1 MKKTQKYGNIR
12 SVSIASLAGT
22 SLVIFAGYAHAATL
36 SGDDSSS
43 VSLYGLIGTY
53 VTQSKLSTT
62 PKGTVQMGGGGLT
75 TSYWGMSGNEA
86 LGGGTSVI
94 FKLESF
100 FRPNTGQM
108 GRNSTD
114 GLFSRNAYVGL
125 TNNTYGT
132 VKFGLQTTQTYLNQS
147 MLNPFGSSVVF
158 SPLVVQSYVAG
169 YKGQAIGDTVWGN
182 TLGYYS
188 PSFYGLTGVVQ
199 YSVSSVTGDQ
209 GRDNLGL
216 HLVYDHGP
224 LQAAFSAQR
233 VRGAP
238 NSPGVDQ
245 TLYLAGA
252 TYNAQ
257 FVKFYG
263 AFQTTN
269 TTTSHVGTHT
279 YQLGVSVPVTTVSY
293 ILASWATTRLSAPSN
308 QDTVHNTGSIAYDY
322 YLSKRTDVYGVYSYD
337 RISAHPSG
345 STYGAGIRHLF

>member
-1 MKKTQKYGNIR
+1 MNQSQGSGKLRAI
-12 SVSIASLAGT
+12 SVASLACA
-22 SLVIFAGYAHAATL
+22 SLAMCVGDAHAATL

-43 VSLYGLIGTY
+43 VNLYGLIGTY

-86 LGGGTSVI
+86 LGGGTRVI

-108 GRNSTD
+108 GRNTTD

-125 TNNTYGT
+125 ANDTYGT

-169 YKGQAIGDTVWGN
+169 YNGQVIGDTVWGN

-199 YSVSSVTGDQ
+199 YSVSSVAGQQ

-216 HLVYDHGP
+216 HLVYEHGP
-224 LQAAFSAQR
+224 VQAAFSAQR

-257 FVKFYG
+257 FAKFYG
-263 AFQTTN
+263 TLQTTN
-269 TTTSHVGTHT
+269 TTTSHIGTHT
-279 YQLGVSVPVTTVSY
+279 YQLGVSIPVTAVSY
-293 ILASWATTRLSAPSN
+293 ILVSWATTRQSAPSN
-308 QDTVHNTGSIAYDY
+308 QDSVHNTGSIGYDY

>member
-1 MKKTQKYGNIR
+1 MCVGD
-12 SVSIASLAGT
+12 
-22 SLVIFAGYAHAATL
+22 AHAATL

-43 VSLYGLIGTY
+43 VNLYGLIGTY

-86 LGGGTSVI
+86 LGGGTRVI

-108 GRNSTD
+108 GRNTTD

-125 TNNTYGT
+125 ANDTYGT

-169 YKGQAIGDTVWGN
+169 YNGQVIGDTVWGN

-199 YSVSSVTGDQ
+199 YSVSSVAGQQ

-216 HLVYDHGP
+216 HLVYEHGP
-224 LQAAFSAQR
+224 VQAAFSAQR

-257 FVKFYG
+257 FAKFYG
-263 AFQTTN
+263 TLQTTN
-269 TTTSHVGTHT
+269 TTTSHIGTHT
-279 YQLGVSVPVTTVSY
+279 YQLGVSVPVTAVSY
-293 ILASWATTRLSAPSN
+293 ILASWATTWQSAPSN
-308 QDTVHNTGSIAYDY
+308 QDSVHNTGSIGYDY

>member
-1 MKKTQKYGNIR
+1 MKKTHGSGNLR
-12 SVSIASLAGT
+12 SLRIASLACT
-22 SLVIFAGYAHAATL
+22 SLAMYAGCAHAATL

-43 VSLYGLIGTY
+43 VNLYGLIGTY
-53 VTQSKLSTT
+53 VAHSKPSMT
-62 PKGTVQMGGGGLT
+62 PKGSVQMGGGGLT
-75 TSYWGMSGNEA
+75 TSYWGISGNEA

-108 GRNSTD
+108 GRNTTD

-125 TNNTYGT
+125 ANPTYGT

-169 YKGQAIGDTVWGN
+169 YNGQVIGDTVWGN

-188 PSFYGLTGVVQ
+188 PSFHGLTGVVQ
-199 YSVSSVTGDQ
+199 YSVSSVTGHQ

-216 HLVYDHGP
+216 HLVYAHGP

-238 NSPGVDQ
+238 NSPGADQ

-257 FVKFYG
+257 FAKFYG
-263 AFQTTN
+263 SFQSTN

-279 YQLGVSVPVTTVSY
+279 WQLGVSVPVTAVSS
-293 ILASWATTRLSAPSN
+293 ILASWAITRLSAPSN
-308 QDTVHNTGSIAYDY
+308 QDSVHNTGSIAYDY
-322 YLSKRTDVYGVYSYD
+322 YLSKRTDVYAVYSYD
-337 RISAHPSG
+337 KISAHPSG

>member
-1 MKKTQKYGNIR
+1 MKKNYRFGNLR
-12 SVSIASLAGT
+12 SIKIASLACT
-22 SLVIFAGYAHAATL
+22 SIALSANSAHAAAT

-53 VTQSKLSTT
+53 VVQSKLSTT
-62 PKGTVQMGGGGLT
+62 PNGSVQMGGGGFT
-75 TSYWGMSGNEA
+75 TSYWGVSGKEA

-108 GRNSTD
+108 GRNTTD

-125 TNNTYGT
+125 ANNTYGSFK
-132 VKFGLQTTQTYLNQS
+132 VGLQTTQTYINQS

-158 SPLVVQSYVAG
+158 SPLIVQSYVAG
-169 YKGQAIGDTVWGN
+169 YNGQVIGDTVWGN

-188 PSFYGLTGVVQ
+188 PSFYGLTGAVQ
-199 YSVSSVTGDQ
+199 YSVSSVTGQQ

-216 HLVYDHGP
+216 HLMYERGP
-224 LQAAFSAQR
+224 FQAALSAQR

-257 FVKFYG
+257 FAKFYS
-263 AFQTTN
+263 AVQTTN

-279 YQLGVSVPVTTVSY
+279 YQLGVSVPVTPVSA
-293 ILASWATTRLSAPSN
+293 ILASWALTRLRAPSN
-308 QDTVHNTGSIAYDY
+308 RNSVHNTGSIAYDY

-337 RISAHPSG
+337 RISTHPSG
-345 STYGAGIRHLF
+345 STYGVGVRHVF

>member
-1 MKKTQKYGNIR
+1 MNQSPGSGKLRAI
-12 SVSIASLAGT
+12 SVASLACA
-22 SLVIFAGYAHAATL
+22 SLAMCVGDAHAATL

-43 VSLYGLIGTY
+43 VNLYGLIGTY

-75 TSYWGMSGNEA
+75 TSYWGMSGNGA
-86 LGGGTSVI
+86 LGGGTRVI

-108 GRNSTD
+108 GRNTTD

-125 TNNTYGT
+125 ANDTYGT

-169 YKGQAIGDTVWGN
+169 YNGQVIGDTVWGN

-199 YSVSSVTGDQ
+199 YSVSSATGQQ

-216 HLVYDHGP
+216 HLVYEHGP
-224 LQAAFSAQR
+224 VQAAFSAQR

-257 FVKFYG
+257 FAKFYG
-263 AFQTTN
+263 TLQTTN
-269 TTTSHVGTHT
+269 TTTSHIGTHT
-279 YQLGVSVPVTTVSY
+279 YQLGVSVPVTAVSY
-293 ILASWATTRLSAPSN
+293 ILASWATTRQSASSN
-308 QDTVHNTGSIAYDY
+308 QDSVHNTGSIGYDY

>member
-1 MKKTQKYGNIR
+1 MKKNCGSGNLR
-12 SVSIASLAGT
+12 PVRIASLACT
-22 SLVIFAGYAHAATL
+22 SIALYAGCAHAATL
-36 SGDDSSS
+36 ADDDSSS

-53 VTQSKLSTT
+53 VDQSRQSLT
-62 PKGTVQMGGGGLT
+62 PKGSVQMGGGGLT
-75 TSYWGMSGNEA
+75 TSYWGMSGKEA

-108 GRNSTD
+108 GRNTTD
-114 GLFSRNAYVGL
+114 GLFSRNAYVGFA
-125 TNNTYGT
+125 NNTYGT
-132 VKFGLQTTQTYLNQS
+132 LKVGLQTTQTYINQS

-158 SPLVVQSYVAG
+158 SPLIVQSYVAG
-169 YKGQAIGDTVWGN
+169 YNGQVIGDTVWGN

-199 YSVSSVTGDQ
+199 YSVSSVTGRQ

-257 FVKFYG
+257 FAKFYG
-263 AFQTTN
+263 TFQSTN

-279 YQLGVSVPVTTVSY
+279 YQLGVSVPVTAVSY
-293 ILASWATTRLSAPSN
+293 ILGSWANTRLSAPSN
-308 QDTVHNTGSIAYDY
+308 QDSVHNTGSIAYDY

-337 RISAHPSG
+337 KISAHPSG